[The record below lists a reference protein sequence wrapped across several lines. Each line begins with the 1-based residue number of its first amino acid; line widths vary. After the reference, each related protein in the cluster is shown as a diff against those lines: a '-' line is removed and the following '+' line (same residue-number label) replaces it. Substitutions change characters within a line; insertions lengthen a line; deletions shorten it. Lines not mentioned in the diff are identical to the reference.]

1 MGNPKMTIRGGVA
14 VSAVLVL
21 AACADGFDV
30 DLRSMGDG
38 FDTSDSVQ
46 QVTASRP
53 QPDNRGVISYPNYQ
67 VAIARRG
74 DTVGDVAARI
84 GVDAAALASFNGI
97 RDGVPLRGGEILAL
111 QERVAEPSPATG
123 AIGTGP
129 IMPAGQ
135 IDVAGVAGSAINRA
149 GGQSASA
156 GPVIV
161 PGQQTGAE
169 PVRHQVQP
177 GETAFSIA
185 RIYNVTPRA
194 LADWNGLG
202 ADLEV
207 RTGQFLLIPVAL
219 DPPPAVT
226 PVPPGRGSVAPAPP
240 SAATPLPPVDATPEP
255 APTPESPQMAEDAT
269 EASDTGRLLMPIA
282 GNIIRPYESGT
293 NDGIGIAAAAG
304 TSVRAAD
311 AGTVAAITRDTDQ
324 VPIIVLRHADNLL
337 TVYAGVDGIGVEKGD
352 TVGRGDKI
360 AEVRDGNPSFLH
372 FEVREGFDSVDP
384 MPFLN

>member
-1 MGNPKMTIRGGVA
+1 MGNPKMTIRGGLMAGSV
-14 VSAVLVL
+14 VVL
-21 AACADGFDV
+21 AACGGTFDA
-30 DLRSMGDG
+30 DLRSIGDG
-38 FDTSDSVQ
+38 FDTSESVQ
-46 QVTASRP
+46 QVTAPRP
-53 QPDNRGVISYPNYQ
+53 QPDNRGVISYPSYQ
-67 VAIARRG
+67 VAMARRG
-74 DTVGDVAARI
+74 DTVTDVAARI
-84 GVDAAALASFNGI
+84 GVDPVELASFNGM
-97 RDGVPLRGGEILAL
+97 RDGLPLRAGEILAL
-111 QERVAEPSPATG
+111 PNRVAEPSPATG

-129 IMPAGQ
+129 IMPAGT
-135 IDVAGVAGSAINRA
+135 IDVNTVAGGAIDRA
-149 GGQSASA
+149 GGQIASA
-156 GPVIV
+156 APII

-207 RTGQFLLIPVAL
+207 RTGQFLLVPVAL
-219 DPPPAVT
+219 DPPPATT
-226 PVPPGRGSVAPAPP
+226 PVPPGRGSVAPPPP

-255 APTPESPQMAEDAT
+255 APTPPSPQMAEDAT
-269 EASDTGRLLMPIA
+269 EASDTGRLLMPVA
-282 GNIIRPYESGT
+282 GSIIRPYEAGT

-304 TSVRAAD
+304 TTVRAAD

-337 TVYAGVDGIGVEKGD
+337 TVYAGVDGIAVEKGD
-352 TVGRGDKI
+352 SVGRGDTI
-360 AEVRDGNPSFLH
+360 AAVRDGSPSFLH